1 MNRYRFPG
9 DDAAASIER
18 GEVLGALDLG
28 SNSFH
33 MIIARVEEGSFSVVD
48 KMKETVRLADGL
60 DENMQLTKKAQKR
73 GLECI
78 ARFSQM
84 LATVD
89 PRSVRAVGTSTLRR
103 ASNAWEFIAK
113 ASDILGVPI
122 DIISGHEEARLIY
135 QGVRYSQG
143 LSDDRHL
150 IVDIGGG
157 STEIII
163 GEGTRVMQVHS
174 LDMGCVHFS
183 RKYFKN
189 GKITKEAFEKAE
201 LAAALKLR
209 PIKASLK
216 SLGWADAI
224 GTSGTNNAIYDLV
237 GVNDFGGPFIT
248 SGGLD
253 ELRTH
258 LLDAKHV
265 DKIALTG
272 LAPDRQ
278 PVLPGGLAVLTSVFR
293 SLKVKS
299 MDRSL
304 GALRE
309 GVLFDLMGR
318 MRHQDVR
325 DLEIQRL
332 MTQYRADA
340 EHAGRVEALAVSLVD
355 HTYAKWKLDPDSARQ
370 YLSWAAKLHEI
381 GLAVSYSGYHKHS
394 AYLVSASD
402 LAGFASSE
410 QRILAHII
418 RCHRKK
424 LSDHYFEELSERE
437 ADLAIRLAIL
447 LRIAVL
453 VYRSRAPELPS
464 DLELHIKNG
473 GKKVVLDIS
482 EDWLGEHAL
491 TLADLEREE
500 SLWRGTSFRFV
511 LNPV

>member
-1 MNRYRFPG
+1 MISRLSYDG
-9 DDAAASIER
+9 TTSEIEQ
-18 GEVLGALDLG
+18 GEVLGAIDLG

-60 DENMQLTKKAQKR
+60 DENMQLTRKAQKR

-78 ARFSQM
+78 SRFSQM
-84 LATVD
+84 LATVH
-89 PRSVRAVGTSTLRR
+89 PQRVRAVGTSTLRR
-103 ASNAWEFIAK
+103 ASNAWDFISQ
-113 ASDILGVPI
+113 ASDILGIPI

-135 QGVRYSQG
+135 QGVRYAQG

-157 STEIII
+157 STELII

-183 RKYFKN
+183 RTYFKN
-189 GKITKEAFEKAE
+189 GKITKEAFKKAE

-209 PIKASLK
+209 PIKAALK

-224 GTSGTNNAIYDLV
+224 GTSGTNNAIYELV
-237 GVNDFGGPFIT
+237 GANDFGGPYIT
-248 SGGLD
+248 PDGLD
-253 ELRTH
+253 ALRAH
-258 LLDAKHV
+258 LLASKHADNIV
-265 DKIALTG
+265 LHG
-272 LAPDRQ
+272 LDPDRQ
-278 PVLPGGLAVLTSVFR
+278 PVLPGGLAILGSVFR
-293 SLKVKS
+293 SLRVKS

-318 MRHQDVR
+318 MHRRDVR

-340 EHAGRVEALAVSLVD
+340 DHAGRVEELAVTLLD
-355 HTYAKWKLDPDSARQ
+355 HTQSKWKLDANSSRQ

-402 LAGFASSE
+402 LAGFAASE
-410 QRILAHII
+410 QRILSHII

-424 LSDHYFEELSERE
+424 LSDHYFEELPENE
-437 ADLAIRLAIL
+437 ADLAMRLAIL

-453 VYRSRAPELPS
+453 VYRSRSPEIPT
-464 DLELHIKNG
+464 DLELQIKNG
-473 GKKVVLDIS
+473 GRKVVLDIS
-482 EDWLGEHAL
+482 DDWLQEHPL

-500 SLWRGTSFRFV
+500 SLWNGTSFKFE